1 MQDLFYTH
9 LHAENNIVTFIS
21 FANLVKKFQ
30 AMNSPQNKVVVIS
43 GGSSG
48 IGYSTAKKLLEK
60 GAVVC
65 LLARDEN
72 NLRKAA
78 ESLRANNPSPSVQYY
93 ACDVSN
99 YDQLKTVVEKI
110 AEVNNGIDWVI
121 NNAGIGET
129 GRFESQPVG
138 IMQKVMNI
146 NYWGSAYLTLLSL
159 PYLKKSGGAAVAFV
173 SSVAGYVGLFGY
185 THYVPSKFA
194 LTGLAEC
201 LRMEFKDYNIPV
213 TVIYPPDTATPMH
226 EREKLTTL
234 PECTALSAN
243 AKVVSPE
250 LVADKFVDGL
260 MKGKFEIYCNG
271 ESKLIR
277 ILRGIAPG
285 MLFSQVDGIVKK
297 SRKKKTK

>member
-1 MQDLFYTH
+1 
-9 LHAENNIVTFIS
+9 
-21 FANLVKKFQ
+21 
-30 AMNSPQNKVVVIS
+30 MNSPQDKVVVIT

-60 GAVVC
+60 GAIVC
-65 LLARDEN
+65 LIARDEH
-72 NLRKAA
+72 NLKKAA
-78 ESLRANNPSPSVQYY
+78 ESLRGNSPANSVQYY
-93 ACDVSN
+93 PCDVSN
-99 YDQLKTVVEKI
+99 YDHLKIVVEKI
-110 AEVNNGIDWVI
+110 VEVNKGIDWVI

-129 GRFESQPVG
+129 GRFESQPVEV
-138 IMQKVMNI
+138 MQKVMNI
-146 NYWGSAYLTLLSL
+146 NYWGPAYLTLLSL
-159 PYLKKSGGAAVAFV
+159 PYLKKSKGAAIAFV

-194 LTGLAEC
+194 ITGLAEC

-213 TVIYPPDTATPMH
+213 TVIYPPDTFTPMH
-226 EREKLTTL
+226 EKEKLTTL

-243 AKVVSPE
+243 AKVVTPE
-250 LVADKFVDGL
+250 FVADKFVDGL
-260 MKGKFEIYCNG
+260 IKGKFEIYCNG

-297 SRKKKTK
+297 SRKVKAK